1 MAELVSIKRNVDVS
15 PGQAAPAV
23 FHCSQG
29 DVGSKIILGLL
40 NNGTAYSIP
49 SGVTVTIEGSES
61 NGSIFTPISATA
73 SGSDITFYL
82 TGEMTAVAGP
92 AICQAV
98 LKSGSNILG
107 TANFTL
113 EVESSPMGA
122 DAPPVFTD
130 AGWTWMLNK
139 LNTEFVPALGN
150 ETIIDAIDSKADQS
164 DLTALSNTV
173 AGHTGSITVLNNTVN
188 NLNQSVTENRQNI
201 SRKLDKNQG
210 TTNAGK
216 YLKVGADGNV
226 ETVATDT
233 TLSVSGGVADAK
245 AVGDEL
251 SNLKA
256 DLMQSADDLKSAINK
271 TSQVVYKTDISST
284 AGLIPFHAKNGD
296 SITIKTKDGTNFIDS
311 DQLRFYDANGAM
323 IQYWATIPL
332 TVNFRTFTYNE
343 ETEAL
348 YIGITK
354 VAPSVVDYIV
364 ENANNTYNNEQRLSN
379 VENDVSLV
387 KEKVESIENNLYEQT
402 VILTDNSLHQF
413 PIANGTTIVITTTDG
428 TSLPEGNPY
437 LQCFDSNG
445 TFSEQFL
452 CSSAYGASRTVTI
465 SEGDVASVRMY
476 SIPAKPI
483 KVYVPDNSKLIPKVE
498 EIANLV
504 GQNTIIVDASGAGD
518 YTSFTQAIYDTVD
531 SGIDVLVK
539 PGTYDIVAEYVA
551 LFGQSA
557 VDSMADSD
565 SAIFNGFQYGVR
577 LRKRKVEFAPGA
589 HLVCDWTG
597 HTVDGTHRFS
607 ALGVDYNVEIIG
619 LDLDATATFYC
630 IHDDY
635 GIATP
640 YTVKYENCRVVGHNI
655 TNADCIGGGC
665 KKYSRHILNN
675 CYFDNNLTGSATVRY
690 HNTNA
695 EGAEPEIYVSN
706 CYFNNW
712 FTPRW
717 YGPQT
722 SKMRVYVNNCHARA
736 IYKMAESSSYD
747 IDNVE
752 LYKWNNEETDPRT

>member
-1 MAELVSIKRNVDVS
+1 MAEIFDFYVYDNRTIQFPKNNLLEPIMQEDHKVATWRFRIPKVLNNIDMSAWSWWFVYVNANGQKFSELLTLTDDIDDPSSYSTADYDIDYGISKFPGSFSFALEAISAQQGGEISGEWHTKTYKHKVDSTLQGNQAEYAETESDIISALMQEVRNKVNQLVGGATPLPVNLKSLMTDHDKVYLYTGSESGESTGYWYYWNGTDFVPGGLYGAGVQIDATFS
-15 PGQAAPAV
+15 QSGQAADAKKT
-23 FHCSQG
+23 G
-29 DVGSKIILGLL
+29 DEITSLKEDL
-40 NNGTAYSIP
+40 N
-49 SGVTVTIEGSES
+49 
-61 NGSIFTPISATA
+61 
-73 SGSDITFYL
+73 D
-82 TGEMTAVAGP
+82 
-92 AICQAV
+92 
-98 LKSGSNILG
+98 
-107 TANFTL
+107 
-113 EVESSPMGA
+113 VESAIGFEILLPEI
-122 DAPPVFTD
+122 
-130 AGWTWMLNK
+130 NK
-139 LNTEFVPALGN
+139 SININTGVVLP
-150 ETIIDAIDSKADQS
+150 
-164 DLTALSNTV
+164 SNV
-173 AGHTGSITVLNNTVN
+173 
-188 NLNQSVTENRQNI
+188 VTENGFCCLCVPCAENDVFTVTGKGGNNTQLWGFADSN
-201 SRKLDKNQG
+201 G
-210 TTNAGK
+210 TVITKSGAGK
-216 YLKVGADGNV
+216 T
-226 ETVATDT
+226 E
-233 TLSVSGGVADAK
+233 
-245 AVGDEL
+245 
-251 SNLKA
+251 SNLKITA
-256 DLMQSADDLKSAINK
+256 PTGSAYFAFNSYTN
-271 TSQVVYKTDISST
+271 VVYGVTKGVSPVVKFDDIDTEISELQVQ
-284 AGLIPFHAKNGD
+284 AENIKND
-296 SITIKTKDGTNFIDS
+296 
-311 DQLRFYDANGAM
+311 
-323 IQYWATIPL
+323 
-332 TVNFRTFTYNE
+332 
-343 ETEAL
+343 
-348 YIGITK
+348 
-354 VAPSVVDYIV
+354 
-364 ENANNTYNNEQRLSN
+364 
-379 VENDVSLV
+379 
-387 KEKVESIENNLYEQT
+387 LYEQT
-402 VILTDNSLHQF
+402 AILTDNSLHQF
-413 PIANGTTIVITTTDG
+413 PIANGTAIVITTTDG

-452 CSSAYGASRTVTI
+452 CSSAYGASRTVTV
-465 SEGDVASVRMY
+465 SKGDVASVKMY
-476 SIPAKPI
+476 SVPAKPI
-483 KVYVPDNSKLIPKVE
+483 KVYVPDNNKLIPKVN
-498 EIANLV
+498 EIAKSV
-504 GQNTIIVDASGAGD
+504 GQDTIVVDASGAGD

-539 PGTYDIVAEYVA
+539 PGTYDIVAEYIA
-551 LFGQSA
+551 LFGQTA

-675 CYFDNNLTGSATVRY
+675 CYFNNNLTGSATVRY

-717 YGPQT
+717 YGLQT

-747 IDNVE
+747 VDNVE

>member
-1 MAELVSIKRNVDVS
+1 MAEVFYFHVQEDRSIKYKLLEPIMQEDKDVATWRFRIPKALNQIDMSAWSWWFVYVNAKGQEYSELLTLTDDIDDPSSYSTADYDIDYGISKFPGSFSFALEAISTEQGGEISGEWHTKTYKHKVDSTLQGNQAEYAEMESDVISALMQEVRNKVNQLVGGATPLPVNLKSLMTDHDKVYLYTGS
-15 PGQAAPAV
+15 ETGESTGYWYYYNGSNFVPGGLYGAGIQIDSTLSQSGQAADAKKT
-23 FHCSQG
+23 G
-29 DVGSKIILGLL
+29 DEITSLKEDL
-40 NNGTAYSIP
+40 N
-49 SGVTVTIEGSES
+49 
-61 NGSIFTPISATA
+61 
-73 SGSDITFYL
+73 D
-82 TGEMTAVAGP
+82 
-92 AICQAV
+92 
-98 LKSGSNILG
+98 
-107 TANFTL
+107 
-113 EVESSPMGA
+113 VESAIGFEILLPEI
-122 DAPPVFTD
+122 
-130 AGWTWMLNK
+130 NK
-139 LNTEFVPALGN
+139 SININTGVVLP
-150 ETIIDAIDSKADQS
+150 
-164 DLTALSNTV
+164 SNV
-173 AGHTGSITVLNNTVN
+173 
-188 NLNQSVTENRQNI
+188 VTENGFCCLCVPCAENDVFNVTGKGGNNTQLWGFADSN
-201 SRKLDKNQG
+201 G
-210 TTNAGK
+210 TVITKSGAGK
-216 YLKVGADGNV
+216 T
-226 ETVATDT
+226 E
-233 TLSVSGGVADAK
+233 
-245 AVGDEL
+245 
-251 SNLKA
+251 SNLKITA
-256 DLMQSADDLKSAINK
+256 PTGSAYFAFNSYTN
-271 TSQVVYKTDISST
+271 VVYGVTKGVSPVVKFDDIDTEISKLQVQ
-284 AGLIPFHAKNGD
+284 AENIKND
-296 SITIKTKDGTNFIDS
+296 
-311 DQLRFYDANGAM
+311 
-323 IQYWATIPL
+323 
-332 TVNFRTFTYNE
+332 
-343 ETEAL
+343 
-348 YIGITK
+348 
-354 VAPSVVDYIV
+354 
-364 ENANNTYNNEQRLSN
+364 
-379 VENDVSLV
+379 
-387 KEKVESIENNLYEQT
+387 LYEQT
-402 VILTDNSLHQF
+402 TILTDNSLHQF

-452 CSSAYGASRTVTI
+452 CSSAYGASRTATI
-465 SEGDVASVRMY
+465 SKGDVASVKMY
-476 SIPAKPI
+476 SVPAKPI
-483 KVYVPDNSKLIPKVE
+483 KVYVPDNNKLIPKVN
-498 EIANLV
+498 EIAKSV
-504 GQNTIIVDASGAGD
+504 GQDTIVVDASGAGD

-577 LRKRKVEFAPGA
+577 LRKRKVKFAPGA

-619 LDLDATATFYC
+619 LDLDAAATFYC

-635 GIATP
+635 GISTP

-675 CYFDNNLTGSATVRY
+675 CYFNNNLTGSATVRY

-717 YGPQT
+717 YGLQT

-747 IDNVE
+747 VDNVE